1 LGKEE
6 QAVVLVLEEEASRVF
21 QEVEFQ
27 ELQLLAEHKSYG
39 VIS

>member
-6 QAVVLVLEEEASRVF
+6 QAVVLIEEEEASRVF

-27 ELQLLAEHKSYG
+27 ELQLLAEHKIYG